1 MLLETYVRLWYDNHI
16 VAGFCRVRFCTAED
30 GEFLEM
36 IAYVNG
42 FLEDVTV
49 DNAVIDMNGFGIN
62 VRISADT
69 ASRLPG
75 IGEQVRLYTYTY
87 VKEDAFLLYGFLS
100 RSDLEMF
107 KLCITVSGIGPK
119 GALAILSV
127 MDADSLRFAIMSGD
141 AKAISKA
148 PGVGA
153 RTAQRLILELKD
165 KISIDDTLISREIAV
180 GGAGGIATAGSLHI
194 DSEKKKEA
202 VEALVALGYGQTESL
217 KAVNAI
223 EDVETMDS
231 GSILKA
237 ALKKIF

>member
-1 MLLETYVRLWYDNHI
+1 MPFIIW
-16 VAGFCRVRFCTAED
+16 
-30 GEFLEM
+30 
-36 IAYVNG
+36 
-42 FLEDVTV
+42 
-49 DNAVIDMNGFGIN
+49 
-62 VRISADT
+62 
-69 ASRLPG
+69 
-75 IGEQVRLYTYTY
+75 
-87 VKEDAFLLYGFLS
+87 FLS

-141 AKAISKA
+141 AKAISRA

-165 KISIDDTLISREIAV
+165 KLSIDDTLISREIAA
-180 GGAGGIATAGSLHI
+180 GGAQGILTAGSLHI

-202 VEALVALGYGQTESL
+202 VEALVALGYGQAESL
-217 KAVNAI
+217 KAVNAL

-231 GSILKA
+231 GAILKA
-237 ALKKIF
+237 ALKKLF

>member
-1 MLLETYVRLWYDNHI
+1 M
-16 VAGFCRVRFCTAED
+16 F
-30 GEFLEM
+30 
-36 IAYVNG
+36 AYVNG
-42 FLEDVTV
+42 FLEDATV
-49 DNAVIDMNGFGIN
+49 DNAVIDVNGFGIN

-75 IGEQVRLYTYTY
+75 IGEEVRLYTYTY

-127 MDADSLRFAIMSGD
+127 MDADALRFAIMSGD
-141 AKAISKA
+141 AKAISRA

-165 KISIDDTLISREIAV
+165 KLSLEDAFEQKLAKNDNPVQNKAK
-180 GGAGGIATAGSLHI
+180 GA
-194 DSEKKKEA
+194 KNEA
-202 VEALVALGYGQTESL
+202 IEALVALGYSSSEAL
-217 KAVNAI
+217 KALNGI
-223 EDVETMDS
+223 EITDDTDVED
-231 GSILKA
+231 ILKA
-237 ALKKIF
+237 ALKNMAFM

>member
-1 MLLETYVRLWYDNHI
+1 M
-16 VAGFCRVRFCTAED
+16 F
-30 GEFLEM
+30 
-36 IAYVNG
+36 AYVNG
-42 FLEDVTV
+42 FLEDATV
-49 DNAVIDMNGFGIN
+49 DNAVIDVNGFGIN

-75 IGEQVRLYTYTY
+75 IGEEVRLYTYTY

-141 AKAISKA
+141 AKAISRA

-165 KISIDDTLISREIAV
+165 KISIDDTLISREIVA
-180 GGAGGIATAGSLHI
+180 GGAQGILTA

-202 VEALVALGYGQTESL
+202 VEALVALGYGQAESL
-217 KAVNAI
+217 KAVNAL

-231 GSILKA
+231 GAILKA
-237 ALKKIF
+237 ALKKLF

>member
-1 MLLETYVRLWYDNHI
+1 MQDRKD
-16 VAGFCRVRFCTAED
+16 ED
-30 GEFLEM
+30 LVYMF
-36 IAYVNG
+36 AYVNG
-42 FLEDVTV
+42 FLEDATV
-49 DNAVIDMNGFGIN
+49 DNAVIDVNGFGIN

-75 IGEQVRLYTYTY
+75 IGEEVRLYTYTY

-127 MDADSLRFAIMSGD
+127 MDADALRFAIMSGD
-141 AKAISKA
+141 AKAISRA

-165 KISIDDTLISREIAV
+165 KLSLEDAFEQKMEKNDNPVQNKAK
-180 GGAGGIATAGSLHI
+180 GA
-194 DSEKKKEA
+194 KNEA
-202 VEALVALGYGQTESL
+202 IEALVALGYSSSEAL
-217 KAVNAI
+217 KALNGI
-223 EDVETMDS
+223 EITDDTDVED
-231 GSILKA
+231 ILKA
-237 ALKKIF
+237 ALKNMAFM

>member
-1 MLLETYVRLWYDNHI
+1 M
-16 VAGFCRVRFCTAED
+16 F
-30 GEFLEM
+30 
-36 IAYVNG
+36 AYVNG
-42 FLEDVTV
+42 ILEDVTI
-49 DNAVIDMNGFGIN
+49 DNAVIDVNGFGIN

-100 RSDLEMF
+100 KNDLAMF

-148 PGVGA
+148 PGIGA
-153 RTAQRLILELKD
+153 RTAGRLILELKD
-165 KISIDDTLISREIAV
+165 KISIDDTLISREIAA
-180 GGAGGIATAGSLHI
+180 GGADGIASVGRLTI

-202 VEALVALGYGQTESL
+202 VEALVALGYGQAESL

-223 EDVETMDS
+223 ENAEELDS
-231 GSILKA
+231 GAILKA
-237 ALKKIF
+237 ALKKLF

>member
-1 MLLETYVRLWYDNHI
+1 MIWQVRKDEDLTYM
-16 VAGFCRVRFCTAED
+16 F
-30 GEFLEM
+30 
-36 IAYVNG
+36 AYVNG

-49 DNAVIDMNGFGIN
+49 DNAVIDVNGFG
-62 VRISADT
+62 ISADT

-148 PGVGA
+148 PGVGT

-165 KISIDDTLISREIAV
+165 KISIDDTLISREIAA
-180 GGAGGIATAGSLHI
+180 GGAEGILTHFH
-194 DSEKKKEA
+194 K
-202 VEALVALGYGQTESL
+202 
-217 KAVNAI
+217 
-223 EDVETMDS
+223 
-231 GSILKA
+231 
-237 ALKKIF
+237 

>member
-1 MLLETYVRLWYDNHI
+1 M
-16 VAGFCRVRFCTAED
+16 F
-30 GEFLEM
+30 
-36 IAYVNG
+36 AYVNG

-49 DNAVIDMNGFGIN
+49 DNAVIDVNGFGIN

-141 AKAISKA
+141 ARAISKA

-165 KISIDDTLISREIAV
+165 KISIDDTLISREIA
-180 GGAGGIATAGSLHI
+180 AGILTAGSLHI

-202 VEALVALGYGQTESL
+202 VEALVALGYGQAESL

-223 EDVETMDS
+223 EDVENIDS
-231 GSILKA
+231 GAILKA
-237 ALKKIF
+237 ALKKLF

>member
-1 MLLETYVRLWYDNHI
+1 M
-16 VAGFCRVRFCTAED
+16 F
-30 GEFLEM
+30 
-36 IAYVNG
+36 AYVNG
-42 FLEDVTV
+42 FLEDTTV
-49 DNAVIDMNGFGIN
+49 DNAVIDVNGFGIN

-75 IGEQVRLYTYTY
+75 IGEEVRLYTYTY

-127 MDADSLRFAIMSGD
+127 MDADDLRFAIMSGD
-141 AKAISKA
+141 AKAISRA

-165 KISIDDTLISREIAV
+165 KISREIAA
-180 GGAGGIATAGSLHI
+180 GGAQGILTAGSLHI

-202 VEALVALGYGQTESL
+202 VEALVALGYGQAESL
-217 KAVNAI
+217 KAVNAL

-231 GSILKA
+231 GAILKA
-237 ALKKIF
+237 ALKKLF